1 MQIPGYEIERE
12 IGRGGMARVYLAVQT
27 KFGRWVAL
35 KVVSSAF
42 ARDDQFRKR
51 FLQESRINGQLT
63 HPNVVQVHDV
73 GAHDDLLYLVME
85 YLSGGDLNARLDSGM
100 HVRDLVKVVKDI
112 GRALDY
118 AHDKRI
124 IHRDIKPENILFRDD
139 GSAVLT
145 DFGIARLAAPEL
157 TLTRSGTVVG
167 TPQYMSPEQ
176 AAGRPLDGRSDLYSL
191 GVVFF
196 RMLTGDV
203 PYKAESA
210 VAIGVKHLQEP
221 IPKLPS
227 YLSPFQSVIDSAL
240 AKDPDDRFQS
250 GAALGEALEQIE
262 AGDMVPNATIRTQA
276 VTTQEIRAV
285 GSTLLTAVRDKPR
298 DGPAK
303 GGGRGASK
311 LRTALPL
318 VLAGA
323 LVIGA
328 SLILTQ
334 KPEWVSQAMA
344 QLGLTDQMAV
354 DNAWNSAR
362 SLHDDPNQSLTSI
375 VAGYRRVL
383 DLAPDHFGAQE
394 ALTGLASQWKESV
407 REALTVD
414 NLTLA
419 QTKLDESLDA
429 FPDDPVLPELSLE
442 LENRQQAQTLLGNT
456 AELLASRGLSDLA
469 TATAAIQ
476 AYQEVLRLVPDHAAA
491 RAELARLGDA
501 YRELAIAA
509 AQRRDVDQAIG
520 YLDRAI
526 AANPDSPDLDEVRD
540 LIRDATELTGR
551 NAELLAQASAFRAE
565 GALINPAGQN
575 AAELYRMVLAT
586 DPSNSIALQGINE
599 VSAQLASRTIQ
610 RLDEKAFDDAARLV
624 DRASAAGIDP
634 DVVAQMRTQLQTAR
648 DRQGRLDTLLA
659 RAQERMALG
668 YLTQPEQDNAV
679 SALRQIQQLDP
690 GNPAATALLAEI
702 AEQLAAVAEQAYAVG
717 MITQAR
723 TYLDLALT
731 VTPDVPDWRAKREAW
746 MAAESAATAQ
756 DAAATESPVTS
767 SVRTAANPP
776 VTGTEETPQGQ

>member
-73 GAHDDLLYLVME
+73 GAHDDLLFLVME
-85 YLSGGDLNARLDSGM
+85 YLPGGDLNARLDSGM
-100 HVRDLVKVVKDI
+100 HIRELVKVVKDI

-118 AHDKRI
+118 AHEKRI

-227 YLSPFQSVIDSAL
+227 YLSPFQEVIDQAL
-240 AKDPDDRFQS
+240 AKDPDERFQT
-250 GAALGEALEQIE
+250 GEALGIALEQIE

-285 GSTLLTAVRDKPR
+285 GSSLLTAVRDSPR
-298 DGPAK
+298 DLSSKRPAR
-303 GGGRGASK
+303 GGGK

-318 VLAGA
+318 LLAGT

-354 DNAWNSAR
+354 DDAWNSAR
-362 SLHDDPNQSLTSI
+362 SLHDDPNQSLASI
-375 VAGYRRVL
+375 VAGYRRVI
-383 DLAPDHFGAQE
+383 DLAPEHFGAQE
-394 ALTGLASQWKESV
+394 ALTGLASQWKLNA
-407 REALTVD
+407 REALAID

-419 QTKLDESLDA
+419 QTKLNESLGA
-429 FPDDPVLPELSLE
+429 FPEDPELPQLSQE
-442 LENRQQAQTLLGNT
+442 LANRQRAQSLLSST
-456 AELLASRGLSDLA
+456 QELLQSRGLTDLA

-476 AYQEVLRLVPDHAAA
+476 AYQEVLRLVPDHVAAK
-491 RAELARLGDA
+491 AELVRLGNA
-501 YRELAIAA
+501 YRDLAISAA
-509 AQRRDVDQAIG
+509 DRRDVDQAIS

-526 AANPDSPDLDEVRD
+526 AANPDSQDLDAVRD
-540 LIRDATELTGR
+540 QIRAATELTGR
-551 NAELLAQASAFRAE
+551 ISELLAQASSYRAA
-565 GALINPAGQN
+565 GALINPAGEN
-575 AAELYRMVLAT
+575 AAELYRLVLAT
-586 DPSNSIALQGINE
+586 DPSNSIALQGMNE
-599 VSAQLASRTIQ
+599 VSSQLASQ
-610 RLDEKAFDDAARLV
+610 AVARLDAKDFTAAAALV
-624 DRASAAGIDP
+624 DRASAAGIDLT
-634 DVVAQMRTQLQTAR
+634 VVEQLRNQLRTTS
-648 DRQGRLDTLLA
+648 DRQRRLDNLLA

-690 GNPAATALLAEI
+690 GNPAATALLARI
-702 AEQLAAVAEQAYAVG
+702 AEQLAAVAEQAHAVG
-717 MITQAR
+717 MLTEAR

-746 MAAESAATAQ
+746 LAAEAAPATA
-756 DAAATESPVTS
+756 DAGVLPAPGTS
-767 SVRTAANPP
+767 
-776 VTGTEETPQGQ
+776 Q